1 MVNRVVT
8 YLYLCVETLV
18 ERPEWGRRM
27 RQNLGSV
34 FRFPQSFRFK
44 SKTDT
49 STRTR
54 VNTLCLSLRI
64 KTGNRPGLVTVT
76 VVTWHKP

>member
-1 MVNRVVT
+1 MT
-8 YLYLCVETLV
+8 YLCA
-18 ERPEWGRRM
+18 ERPEWGR

-49 STRTR
+49 RTR
-54 VNTLCLSLRI
+54 VNTLCLRI
-64 KTGNRPGLVTVT
+64 KTGNRPGLVA